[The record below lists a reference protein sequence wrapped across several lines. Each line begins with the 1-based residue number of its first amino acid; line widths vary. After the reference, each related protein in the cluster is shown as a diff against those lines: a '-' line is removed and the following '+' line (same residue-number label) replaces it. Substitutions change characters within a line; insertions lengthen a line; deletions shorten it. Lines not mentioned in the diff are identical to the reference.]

1 MGYAE
6 LIERLQA
13 LPQEKQAEV
22 FDFVDFLATRY
33 DTTAAPQ
40 DWRESEFETLS
51 IAAAMR
57 DIEDDPVSYNLDD
70 LRERWA

>member
-1 MGYAE
+1 MQD
-6 LIERLQA
+6 LTLSCM

-33 DTTAAPQ
+33 DTAAVPQ
-40 DWRESEFETLS
+40 DWPESEFEALS